1 MRGAVLTI
9 VFFAALV
16 ATLGWLTWSVPQ
28 VECEVCI
35 DFKGL
40 RNCATAAAATKEEA
54 MRGGR
59 TTACAALAGGVR
71 DSFACDATRPS
82 VLRCR

>member
-1 MRGAVLTI
+1 MRGTVLTI
-9 VFFAALV
+9 VSFVALV
-16 ATLGWLTWSVPQ
+16 ATLTWLSLGESQ
-28 VECEVCI
+28 IECEVCI
-35 DFKGL
+35 DFKGR
-40 RNCATAAAATKEEA
+40 RNCATAGAVTKQEA

-71 DSFACDATRPS
+71 DSFACDATPPS